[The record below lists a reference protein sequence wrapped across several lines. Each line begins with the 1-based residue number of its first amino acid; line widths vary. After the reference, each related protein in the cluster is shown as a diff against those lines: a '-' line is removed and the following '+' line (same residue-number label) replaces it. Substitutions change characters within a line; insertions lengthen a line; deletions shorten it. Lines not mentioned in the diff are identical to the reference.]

1 MQHKLA
7 STKLSIFALKHQ
19 FHVTTGERTFSVLE
33 HLLHLAMRA
42 DNTAAGLSVLAECT
56 ADVRQWYMQNGLAGN
71 YLYPLLGVVH
81 PLLTLTHT
89 HTQTAPHWGV
99 CSSDVFVNSVGF

>member
-42 DNTAAGLSVLAECT
+42 DNTAAGLSVLAECI
-56 ADVRQWYMQNGLAGN
+56 
-71 YLYPLLGVVH
+71 
-81 PLLTLTHT
+81 LLTSDSGTCRT
-89 HTQTAPHWGV
+89 DWQGIIYTPYWGWYTPY
-99 CSSDVFVNSVGF
+99 